1 MQVFHI
7 AGSWHI
13 RVTFQSAACTI
24 HKVMPGETSIVKSP
38 AVQRRGLIEE
48 EDRGERKKGWGKD
61 VCPSHG
67 HCSEGMRNKS
77 HRNRKWFALERVF
90 QII

>member
-13 RVTFQSAACTI
+13 RVNFQSAACAI
-24 HKVMPGETSIVKSP
+24 HKLIPGETNIVKSP
-38 AVQRRGLIEE
+38 AVQKRCWMGE

-61 VCPSHG
+61 VCHSP
-67 HCSEGMRNKS
+67 
-77 HRNRKWFALERVF
+77 WTL
-90 QII
+90 